1 MHRDKSNNTYKGKK
15 RDENGDVFISP
26 STSFPGCGAGQ
37 QGSGLNMTNTHNTHT
52 HTERILGKQQLFS
65 LPCNSSLVVWPFR
78 CVLSAILCGV
88 ISLYYQ

>member
-52 HTERILGKQQLFS
+52 HRKNTREATTIFSPMQFQSCGFGRLGV
-65 LPCNSSLVVWPFR
+65 C
-78 CVLSAILCGV
+78 
-88 ISLYYQ
+88 